1 MWVTHAQNKNKSST
15 NTSLMQTSVKTPK
28 NQRAQSSMTFKKDR
42 ERKKIEWFIDFKVHW
57 VILNTLQ
64 AGKFNKD
71 PFTSKDT
78 KQGSLT
84 IQGMNK
90 NNQQMNKHL
99 N

>member
-15 NTSLMQTSVKTPK
+15 NMSLMQTSVKTPK

-42 ERKKIEWFIDFKVHW
+42 EKKNWMI
-57 VILNTLQ
+57 NRLQ
-64 AGKFNKD
+64 SSLGYTEYSSNRQVQQR
-71 PFTSKDT
+71 T

-90 NNQQMNKHL
+90 NNQQMSKHL

>member
-15 NTSLMQTSVKTPK
+15 NTSLMQTSIKTPK

-42 ERKKIEWFIDFKVHW
+42 ERKKIEWWIDFKVHR

-90 NNQQMNKHL
+90 NNQQMSKHL